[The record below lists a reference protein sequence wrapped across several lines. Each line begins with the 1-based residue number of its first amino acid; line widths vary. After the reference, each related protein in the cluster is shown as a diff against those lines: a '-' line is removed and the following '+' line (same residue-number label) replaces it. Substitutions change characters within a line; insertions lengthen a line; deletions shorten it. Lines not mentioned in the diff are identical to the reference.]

1 MPKLELYD
9 ESVFLVL
16 KKTARYLDDVEEV
29 EFGEIQVFIGDG
41 FLVHV
46 RHGEAS
52 PLRLVRK
59 DAEHHPELLRCG
71 PSAVLHAITDHVVD
85 SYEPVIAGL
94 GERRPRSRDG
104 GVLGGRSQ
112 PRRAH
117 LLPQA

>member
-1 MPKLELYD
+1 M
-9 ESVFLVL
+9 L
-16 KKTARYLDDVEEV
+16 KSARYLDDVEEV

-41 FLVHV
+41 SSCTSVTARRRRCV
-46 RHGEAS
+46 
-52 PLRLVRK
+52 LVRK

-94 GERRPRSRDG
+94 ENDVHEVEMEVFS
-104 GVLGGRSQ
+104 GRAQ

>member
-16 KKTARYLDDVEEV
+16 KTPATSTTWRRSSSARSR
-29 EFGEIQVFIGDG
+29 FIGDS

-59 DAEHHPELLRCG
+59 DAEHHPELFGCG

-94 GERRPRSRDG
+94 ENDVHEVETE
-104 GVLGGRSQ
+104 VLGGGSQ

-117 LLPQA
+117 LLPRT